1 MFLNLKVYS
10 IGIILRDV
18 QLYAIGIRKKYLKLI
33 DLWNA
38 FVLIKECIRKE
49 IQSIKLVLRKEPREC
64 LSGLLI
70 SKLMTI
76 KKHNR
81 ISFFLLNI
89 ALLTETQE
97 HLQIMSESVLLK
109 TNKIARARRANA
121 ILTKINRCLYIQH
134 CTRKII

>member
-18 QLYAIGIRKKYLKLI
+18 KLYAIGIRKKYLKLI

-81 ISFFLLNI
+81 IWFFLTEHSSFDWNTRAFANYEWISFARDKLF
-89 ALLTETQE
+89 ALRNYYV
-97 HLQIMSESVLLK
+97 IGNKESF
-109 TNKIARARRANA
+109 TCNPFR
-121 ILTKINRCLYIQH
+121 
-134 CTRKII
+134 